1 MQPNDQ
7 RLSSFPDRRGK
18 LTLIPTAWC
27 SFENTFKNTK
37 DLESMYVG
45 SGFYYFHRHMPQANL
60 IQLPG
65 QVLKY
70 PAPIIEQH
78 VESCLKI

>member
-1 MQPNDQ
+1 
-7 RLSSFPDRRGK
+7 
-18 LTLIPTAWC
+18 
-27 SFENTFKNTK
+27 
-37 DLESMYVG
+37 MYVG

-70 PAPIIEQH
+70 PAPIIEQY